1 MDAMPR
7 PRPPHL
13 HRQVSRHG
21 QTVWYVRIGKGR
33 RIRIRSAFGS
43 PEFDA
48 EYQAAIAGL
57 PTRQNTKEG
66 TSTGSLAWL
75 IERYRETG
83 AWTSLSLATRRQ
95 RENIFRQ
102 VLDKAAHQPV
112 SKITKSSIIAGRDRR
127 GATPFQAR
135 HFLDAMRGLFR
146 WAMKAKLVAS
156 DPTAG
161 VDNLPRPKTEGFKVW
176 TDDDI
181 AVLREAMAYRHTA
194 TGVA

>member
-1 MDAMPR
+1 MLQMPR

-66 TSTGSLAWL
+66 TSTDSLAWL

-95 RENIFRQ
+95 RENIFR
-102 VLDKAAHQPV
+102 
-112 SKITKSSIIAGRDRR
+112 
-127 GATPFQAR
+127 
-135 HFLDAMRGLFR
+135 
-146 WAMKAKLVAS
+146 
-156 DPTAG
+156 
-161 VDNLPRPKTEGFKVW
+161 
-176 TDDDI
+176 
-181 AVLREAMAYRHTA
+181 
-194 TGVA
+194 